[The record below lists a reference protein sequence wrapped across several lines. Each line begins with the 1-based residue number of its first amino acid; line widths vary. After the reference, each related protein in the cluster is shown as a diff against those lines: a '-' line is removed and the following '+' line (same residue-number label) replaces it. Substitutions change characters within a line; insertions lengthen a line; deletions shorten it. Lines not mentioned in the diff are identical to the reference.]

1 LAPQKKR
8 RRFQRRSQC
17 ALYARRPAHLALS
30 AVGKSARDP
39 VILKDTP
46 YHKGSLIYRN
56 ARPNYCDEMPASALK
71 FVETVNRH

>member
-1 LAPQKKR
+1 
-8 RRFQRRSQC
+8 
-17 ALYARRPAHLALS
+17 LALS

-46 YHKGSLIYRN
+46 YNKGSLIYRN
-56 ARPNYCDEMPASALK
+56 ARPNYCDEKPASALK